1 MKRTKLSL
9 GGLAAVLVAGLFGL
23 STCVS
28 MQEDMQ
34 EMPPFGGTDSVKFAD
49 DLWKVLV
56 SSNLVGADAIR
67 AFPYVGGAPHGEILV
82 TLESV
87 ATVNGI
93 TGAVIVKR
101 NYTAE
106 GTTVE
111 SVSNDPAQ
119 KHDVTVMFR
128 REAGYD
134 PDNKNW
140 FWAKYLADGEIIKA
154 PPGFLAG
161 RVLKG
166 MDGGCIACH
175 TGAPGGDMVFLN
187 DRYGG

>member
-1 MKRTKLSL
+1 MKRIKL
-9 GGLAAVLVAGLFGL
+9 GLVGLVAVLVAGMFGL
-23 STCVS
+23 AVS
-28 MQEDMQ
+28 VNAQDAK
-34 EMPPFGGTDSVKFAD
+34 PFGGPDSVKFAD
-49 DLWKVLV
+49 DLWTELLLAQ
-56 SSNLVGADAIR
+56 LVGANAIR

-87 ATVNGI
+87 LTVRGI
-93 TGAVIVKR
+93 TGAVIVKK

-111 SVSNDPAQ
+111 SVGNDPTQ

-134 PDNKNW
+134 ADNKNW
-140 FWAKYLADGEIIKA
+140 FWAKYLADGQIIKA

-166 MDGGCIACH
+166 MDAGCIKCH